1 MSWKNYLI
9 PYRISKIEIMLDRRK
24 EFFKEAFLYT
34 LSAFGG
40 PQAHLA
46 MMLRQFVHKK
56 KYITEQELMELNAL
70 AQFLPGPSSSQ
81 TLAGIAFKIGGLW
94 YAIGIYL
101 IWVIPSTLI
110 MFFTAY
116 NFWFLTKSIGKAPIL
131 HYIEYMAIGFVSYAA
146 FSLIRKNVKTYFT
159 IFLAIFSGLISII
172 INSAFIF
179 PILIIVGGI
188 LGSFFGGDSEEREL
202 GTKLIVNI
210 NPIKLFYFLGIFAIF
225 ALIGA
230 IVNRTSPFSLPIRLF
245 QNFYRNGIFIYGG
258 GQVLIP
264 YLYTEM
270 VEMKRYLNPQ
280 EFLFGF
286 GIQQAIP
293 GPVFSFS
300 SFVGAR
306 AMGNSG
312 YGIGGQ
318 LAGSFLAM
326 VGINSPGLILMLFI
340 LPFWNSLKQITRIK
354 NALTGVNAVSVGF
367 ILASIFLL
375 IHQVPIN
382 GIGIGLIG
390 ITFLTLTFTKI
401 PAPILIGFGLLLG
414 FVFQG

>member
-1 MSWKNYLI
+1 
-9 PYRISKIEIMLDRRK
+9 MLNRK
-24 EFFKEAFLYT
+24 TEFFKDAFIYT

-46 MMLRQFVHKK
+46 IMLRQFVHKK
-56 KYITEQELMELNAL
+56 EYITEHELMELNAL

-81 TLAGIAFKIGGLW
+81 TLAGIAYKIGGLW
-94 YAIGIYL
+94 YALSIYL

-110 MFFTAY
+110 MFLTAA
-116 NFWFLTKSIGKAPIL
+116 NFEFLAKSIGKAPVL

-146 FSLIRKNVKTYFT
+146 FSLIRKNVKTRFT
-159 IFLAIFSGLISII
+159 LFLSIGSALISLLV
-172 INSAFIF
+172 NSAFIF
-179 PILIIVGGI
+179 PVLIILGGF
-188 LGSFFGGDSEEREL
+188 LGSLFSENSEEREL
-202 GTKLIVNI
+202 GTALIVNI
-210 NPIKLFYFLGIFAIF
+210 NPWKLVYFLGIFALF

-230 IVNRTSPFSLPIRLF
+230 IIHRTSPFSLPIRLF

-270 VEMKRYLNPQ
+270 VEMKHYLNPQ

-300 SFVGAR
+300 SYVGAK

-312 YGIGGQ
+312 SGFWGQ
-318 LAGSFLAM
+318 LTGSLLAM
-326 VGINSPGLILMLFI
+326 VGINAPGLILMLFI
-340 LPFWNSLKQITRIK
+340 LPFWNSLKQITRIQ

-367 ILASIFLL
+367 LLAAIFLL
-375 IHQVPIN
+375 LRQFPIN
-382 GIGIGLIG
+382 AVAILVIVS
-390 ITFLTLTFTKI
+390 TFLSLSFTKI
-401 PAPILIGFGLLLG
+401 PAPILIALGLVAGLI
-414 FVFQG
+414 FHN